1 MSEGVF
7 AHWPNRITALRFLG
21 ALLLFVIFALMGE
34 AGPEATL
41 SLPGGDLTMRTALK
55 VCFWLFV
62 LVAATDYLDGWLARA
77 HGLVTAF
84 GRIADPF
91 VDKVLILGVLIYMAV
106 LPWSRELVPAWFVVV
121 LLARELLVT
130 GLRGYV
136 ESLGREFPA
145 DRLGK
150 LKMVAQCMAVG
161 GVMFIPA
168 HSWSESVH
176 DGLELLV
183 RGLVLL
189 TLVLTVVS
197 GVGYVNKTRRILS
210 EVEA

>member
-1 MSEGVF
+1 MSAGVF
-7 AHWPNRITALRFLG
+7 AHWPNRITALRFVG
-21 ALLLFVIFALMGE
+21 ALLLFVIFAWMGE
-34 AGPEATL
+34 LGPGE
-41 SLPGGDLTMRTALK
+41 SLNIGGSEVAMRTALK

-77 HGLVTAF
+77 YGLVTAF

-136 ESLGREFPA
+136 ESLGHEFPA

-161 GVMFIPA
+161 GVIFLPA
-168 HSWSESVH
+168 HEWSEQAH
-176 DGLELLV
+176 HALELLV
-183 RGLVLL
+183 RGLILL
-189 TLVLTVVS
+189 TLVATVVS
-197 GVGYVNKTRRILS
+197 GLGYVNKTRKILA